1 MPVDLR
7 GVLHGALDVTAPPF
21 AFESVRAR
29 AAARLRALERRR
41 ARSMLSIA
49 AFVAA
54 IALFAGGYA
63 PNVAQP
69 AVIAAFPVPA
79 PAPLAT

>member
-7 GVLHGALDVTAPPF
+7 NALCSALDVSAPPLRI
-21 AFESVRAR
+21 ARVRER

-41 ARSMLSIA
+41 GRSILSIA

-54 IALFAGGYA
+54 LALFAGGYA
-63 PNVAQP
+63 PSLAQP
-69 AVIAAFPVPA
+69 AVIAVLPAPA